1 MPAATMDGPLALL
14 LVALVASLPAMLT
27 HELARAAAALALTR
41 GRVCVLLGAGRPLFS
56 VRVGRLVVGP
66 TARWMWGGECLHATA
81 ASRRRATAIL
91 LAGPLAGDLCFLA
104 AAAAALSWP
113 AAATEHAHA
122 QVALWVF
129 GLVALARASADLVAL
144 RGR

>member
-1 MPAATMDGPLALL
+1 MDDGPFALL
-14 LVALVASLPAMLT
+14 LVALVASLPAMLA

-56 VRVGRLVVGP
+56 VRLGRLVVGP
-66 TARWMWGGECLHATA
+66 TARWMWGGECLHAEGL
-81 ASRRRATAIL
+81 SPRRTTAIL
-91 LAGPLAGDLCFLA
+91 LAGPLAGDAVFLA
-104 AAAAALSWP
+104 AAIAALSWP
-113 AAATEHAHA
+113 GAATAHTQA